1 MHVSPAMTALY
12 KRVTPLGWLAQSRAD
27 LPVKANVSVSPTE
40 RRTLVNSASSS
51 TPGTAVRQLTT
62 GHPFQARPGNLWVT
76 ASFNESVP

>member
-40 RRTLVNSASSS
+40 RRTLVNSAPSS
-51 TPGTAVRQLTT
+51 R
-62 GHPFQARPGNLWVT
+62 
-76 ASFNESVP
+76 